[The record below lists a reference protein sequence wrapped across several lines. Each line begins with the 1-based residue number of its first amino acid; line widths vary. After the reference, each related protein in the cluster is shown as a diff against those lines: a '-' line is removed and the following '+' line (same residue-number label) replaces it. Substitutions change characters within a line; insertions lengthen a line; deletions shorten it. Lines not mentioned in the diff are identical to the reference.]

1 MGDQVLALASDS
13 HPTANAIEE
22 PDAEVLLELAN
33 LPPEGGLAYP
43 EPGGGLRESSGVG
56 HGHEVAEVPEVHGA
70 IIPLRHRSKSR

>member
-22 PDAEVLLELAN
+22 PDAEVLLQLAN
-33 LPPEGGLAYP
+33 LPPEGRLAHAKP
-43 EPGGGLRESSGVG
+43 RGGLREAPGVSDSD
-56 HGHEVAEVPEVHGA
+56 EVAEVPEVHGA